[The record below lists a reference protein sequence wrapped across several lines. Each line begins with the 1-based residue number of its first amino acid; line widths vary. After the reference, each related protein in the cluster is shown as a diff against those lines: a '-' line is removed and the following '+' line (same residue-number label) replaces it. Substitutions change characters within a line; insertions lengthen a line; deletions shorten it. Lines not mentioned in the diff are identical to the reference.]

1 MLKFGELQSKRLHR
15 FLTFKMDDK
24 FKEIVVDQV
33 GDRATSYEDFTNS
46 LPENDCR
53 YAIYDFDF
61 VTAEDVQKS
70 RIFYIL
76 WYCLVPILR
85 QGEEQDALC
94 KLKPKIQEWAQ
105 WHSGGTAGY

>member
-1 MLKFGELQSKRLHR
+1 LWSQANARSGVAVNDECMLKFGELQSKRLHR

-76 WYCLVPILR
+76 WYCL
-85 QGEEQDALC
+85 
-94 KLKPKIQEWAQ
+94 
-105 WHSGGTAGY
+105 